1 MIGGAIQ
8 AGDIP
13 PNPATGGGAGDLG
26 KQYLKEYLAKTDP
39 LFEEYLQ
46 KKIEEAAT
54 IGKIPA
60 ELLKRFLA
68 TARRGKKIRGALVM
82 LGYEACGGKDR
93 DAILDASL
101 FIELFHA
108 GVLVHDD
115 FMDRDH
121 LRRGLPTIHEQFK
134 DIGKSL
140 NVKHDPLH
148 YGNAM
153 EVNVGDAAYYLS
165 WEKLMASSF
174 PPDRLVDAGK
184 IYADYIVRVVHGQ
197 VLDIT
202 TTSIQSI
209 TEKDILKVL
218 RHKAAEYTGVLPL
231 LVGATLAGEKDKE
244 ILQSMKDY
252 GIAFG
257 WAFQIQDD
265 VLNIFGNEDDSG
277 KPVGSD
283 IREGKNTLLMLHLH
297 RHGTDEQRAFQ
308 KRVLGNPNITK
319 DDVIKMREIL
329 KTSGSYQYVVDLGWK
344 YVKEGKKAI
353 PHITTNPELRT
364 ILESLITYMMER
376 IM

>member
-1 MIGGAIQ
+1 M
-8 AGDIP
+8 
-13 PNPATGGGAGDLG
+13 GDLG
-26 KQYLKEYLAKTDP
+26 KQYLKEYLAKTDL
-39 LFEEYLQ
+39 LFEEFLQ
-46 KKIEEAAT
+46 KKIVEAT
-54 IGKIPA
+54 SISNIPA
-60 ELLKRFLA
+60 ELLKRFLE
-68 TARRGKKIRGALVM
+68 TARRGKKIRGSLVV
-82 LGYEACGGKDR
+82 LGYEACGGTDH

-134 DIGKSL
+134 DIGKSR

-174 PPDRLVDAGK
+174 LPDRLVDAGK

-202 TTSIQSI
+202 TTSIKSI
-209 TEKDILKVL
+209 TENDVLKVL
-218 RHKAAEYTGVLPL
+218 RYKAAEYTGVLPL
-231 LVGATLAGEKDKE
+231 LVGATLSGENDEKRLTAIKN
-244 ILQSMKDY
+244 Y
-252 GIAFG
+252 GLAFG

-297 RHGTDEQRAFQ
+297 QHGTDEQRAFQ
-308 KRVLGNPNITK
+308 KRVLGNPNITN
-319 DDVIKMREIL
+319 DDVLNMREML
-329 KTSGSYQYVVDLGWK
+329 KAAGSYQYVVDLGWK
-344 YVKEGKKAI
+344 YVKEGKKVI
-353 PHITTNPELRT
+353 SQITENSKLKT
-364 ILESLITYMMER
+364 ILESLIVYMMER
-376 IM
+376 IA

>member
-1 MIGGAIQ
+1 M
-8 AGDIP
+8 
-13 PNPATGGGAGDLG
+13 TGDLG
-26 KQYLKEYLAKTDP
+26 KNYLKNYFAATDR
-39 LFEEYLQ
+39 LFEKYLQ
-46 KKIEEAAT
+46 KKIDEATT
-54 IGKIPA
+54 ISKIPA

-68 TARRGKKIRGALVM
+68 TARRGKKIRGSLVV
-82 LGYEACGGKDR
+82 LGYEACGGTDH

-134 DIGKSL
+134 EIGKSIQ
-140 NVKHDPLH
+140 VKHDPLH

-202 TTSIQSI
+202 TTSIHSI
-209 TEKDILKVL
+209 SEEDILKVL

-231 LVGATLAGEKDKE
+231 LVGATLAGEKDKK
-244 ILQSMKDY
+244 IPQAIKGY
-252 GIAFG
+252 GLAFG

-283 IREGKNTLLMLHLH
+283 IREGKNTLLMLHLSQ
-297 RHGTDEQRAFQ
+297 HGTKEQRAFQ
-308 KRVLGNPNITK
+308 KRVLGNPDITN
-319 DDVIKMREIL
+319 DDVLNMREIL
-329 KTSGSYQYVVDLGWK
+329 KAAGSYQYVVDLGWK
-344 YVKEGKKAI
+344 YVEEGKKAI
-353 PHITTNPELRT
+353 PLITENSKLKT
-364 ILESLITYMMER
+364 ILESLIVYMMER
-376 IM
+376 VK

>member
-1 MIGGAIQ
+1 MI
-8 AGDIP
+8 
-13 PNPATGGGAGDLG
+13 GDLG
-26 KQYLKEYLAKTDP
+26 KQYLKDYFTATDQ
-39 LFEEYLQ
+39 LFEDYLQ
-46 KKIEEAAT
+46 KKIDEAAT
-54 IGKIPA
+54 ISKIPA

-68 TARRGKKIRGALVM
+68 TARRGKKIRGSLVV

-115 FMDRDH
+115 FMDRDD

-134 DIGKSL
+134 VIGKSL

-165 WEKLMASSF
+165 WEKLMASPF
-174 PPDRLVDAGK
+174 PPDRLVEAGK

-209 TEKDILKVL
+209 TEEDILKVL
-218 RHKAAEYTGVLPL
+218 RFKAAEYTGVLPL
-231 LVGATLAGEKDKE
+231 LVGATLAGEKDKT
-244 ILQSMKDY
+244 ILQAVKNY
-252 GIAFG
+252 GLAFG

-297 RHGTDEQRAFQ
+297 QQGTDEQRAFQ
-308 KRVLGNPNITK
+308 KRVLGNP
-319 DDVIKMREIL
+319 DVTREDVEKMREIL
-329 KTSGSYQYVVDLGWK
+329 KAAGSYQYVVDLGWK
-344 YVKEGKKAI
+344 YVEEGKKWI
-353 PHITTNPELRT
+353 HQVTMNHELRT
-364 ILESLITYMMER
+364 ILDSLIVYMMER
-376 IM
+376 VK